1 MFSSLFHVPLFLVL
15 STQLSDVVS
24 EPSFTPI
31 LPPSYPLAVRNTY
44 LSAWLPGNQTE
55 NIAYAVPEFWNG
67 QPLTWSVMA
76 RVDGES
82 YSLFGVPEPESG
94 VKPGLLQSADY
105 TSTHTTFV
113 VTAGLARF
121 VLDFLSP
128 ISPQDYVRQSLPLS
142 YLTVSASGIN
152 GAAPSIQVY
161 SDIDNSWA
169 GQFGENVATSWGYAL
184 SRESTH
190 IFTLT
195 PGGTATFSEVDDMA
209 QWGTAV
215 YCTRPGSSSQVSGR
229 VGGMGTV
236 RSGFVSNGNLT
247 GDWGCGLGSVIA
259 FSHDLGSCGSPK
271 NVSFAVGYVRDAA
284 VNYLGNPRAS
294 YWQSAVPDISAACV
308 HAFLDFPRADL
319 EARNLDAAIASRASS
334 TAGDKYR
341 DIVTLSVRQVFGAFD
356 VTIPKDT
363 LNTSDVMVFVK
374 EISSNGNVNTVDVIM
389 PISPILYVMAPE
401 YIRLLL
407 EPVIQY
413 LASGAWP
420 HNYTIHDIGTHFPNA
435 TGHNDGTAE
444 EMPAEECGNILLLA
458 SMYQLASGNTDW
470 WKQHSSLFQLYADYL
485 VTNGLYPKAQ
495 LSSDDGAGPIANETG
510 LAIKAA
516 IALNAFG
523 IMTNQSSY
531 SDTGRR
537 FADTLYKDAVGTD
550 AGRTH
555 FTLTLNDA
563 ESWGT
568 QYNLFLD
575 VLLNL
580 TTFPTEA
587 YTMETSFYPTD
598 RATNGVALDSRVD
611 WAKTDW
617 MHWAAGTA
625 MAPGV
630 ENEDVRDMFV
640 NDVHAFLTN
649 GQNTAPFSDNF
660 FIMTNGSD
668 VAGVYNTYRARPVA
682 GGHFALM
689 ALNGPARIEIG
700 AGESEKSS
708 TKSEGWV
715 ERLLAR
721 FARRY
726 S

>member
-1 MFSSLFHVPLFLVL
+1 MFSSLFHVSLFLVL
-15 STQLSDVVS
+15 STLLSDVVS

-31 LPPSYPLAVRNTY
+31 LPPSYPLAVRNPY

-94 VKPGLLQSADY
+94 VRAGLLQSAEY

-113 VTAGLARF
+113 VTAGSARF

-142 YLTVSASGIN
+142 YLTVSASGLN
-152 GAAPSIQVY
+152 GAAPSIQIY
-161 SDIDNSWA
+161 SDIDNSWI

-190 IFTLT
+190 VFTLT

-215 YCTRPGSSSQVSGR
+215 YCTQQGSSSKVTGR
-229 VGGMGTV
+229 VGDMGTV

-247 GDWGCGLGSVIA
+247 GDWGWGLGSVIA
-259 FSHDLGSCGSPK
+259 FSHDLGACGSPK
-271 NVSFAVGYVRDAA
+271 NVTFAVGYVRDAA
-284 VNYLGNPRAS
+284 VDYLGNPRAS
-294 YWQSAVPDISAACV
+294 YWQSAVPDINAACV
-308 HAFLDFPRADL
+308 RAFLDFPRADS
-319 EARNLDAAIASRASS
+319 EARNLDVEIASRASS

-341 DIVTLSVRQVFGAFD
+341 DIVTLSGRQVFGAFD

-363 LNTSDVMVFVK
+363 LDTSEVMVFVK

-389 PISPILYVMAPE
+389 PISPIWYVMAPE
-401 YIRLLL
+401 YIRLPL

-420 HNYTIHDIGTHFPNA
+420 HNYTIHDIGTHYPNA

-444 EMPAEECGNILLLA
+444 EMPVEECGNILLLA
-458 SMYQLASGNTDW
+458 YMYQLASGNTEW
-470 WKQHSSLFQLYADYL
+470 WKQYSSLFQLYADYL

-495 LSSDDGAGPIANETG
+495 LSSDDGAGAIANQTG
-510 LAIKAA
+510 VAIKAA

-531 SDTGRR
+531 SDTGIR

-555 FTLTLNDA
+555 FTLTMNED

-575 VLLNL
+575 VMLNL
-580 TTFPTEA
+580 TTFPTEVYA
-587 YTMETSFYPTD
+587 METSFYPTV
-598 RATNGVALDSRVD
+598 RAERGLALDSRVD
-611 WAKTDW
+611 WGKTDW
-617 MHWAAGTA
+617 MHFAAATA

-660 FIMTNGSD
+660 S
-668 VAGVYNTYRARPVA
+668 
-682 GGHFALM
+682 L
-689 ALNGPARIEIG
+689 
-700 AGESEKSS
+700 
-708 TKSEGWV
+708 
-715 ERLLAR
+715 
-721 FARRY
+721 
-726 S
+726 